1 MDETAKA
8 IAVTCNR
15 CGAALEV
22 PPGTRFLT
30 CTYCGTRLEVHRS
43 GGAAFTEILQ
53 SIDQR
58 TEQIAGD
65 VEQIRR
71 QNDLEQIDR
80 EWAMRRE
87 QLMVT
92 TKHGGRTAPS
102 RIASVFA
109 IVIALVFG
117 SLWLKAASHGAPG
130 AMALFGVLVV
140 GAIIVGAVI
149 TFFKAGEFEQAERDY
164 QRRRRETL
172 RKMDGGR

>member
-1 MDETAKA
+1 MDETVKA
-8 IAVTCNR
+8 VAVTCNH
-15 CGAALEV
+15 CGAALDV
-22 PPGTRFLT
+22 PAATRFVT

-58 TEQIAGD
+58 TGQIAED

-109 IVIALVFG
+109 IAVALVFG
-117 SLWLKAASHGAPG
+117 SLWLKAGSHGAPG
-130 AMALFGVLVV
+130 AMILFGLLVV
-140 GAIIVGAVI
+140 GGIIVSAAF
-149 TFFKAGEFEQAERDY
+149 TFFKAGDFEQAERDY
-164 QRRRRETL
+164 HRRRDEIL
-172 RKMDGGR
+172 RKMNDDG